1 VYSPST
7 TGAVTNLSSSANLY
21 FQFSATHQVNQ
32 SISYS
37 LTVGRSTDSSFYGQP
52 YDHYFVR
59 LQPNWGFFRKYQLTT
74 PFWWEKG
81 SRLYAQ
87 GGTTDYDQF
96 GAGINIG
103 RGITEKLTGNLGYQ
117 FVRESGGQ
125 SSLNYTVNIV
135 SLSFTYQF

>member
-1 VYSPST
+1 
-7 TGAVTNLSSSANLY
+7 
-21 FQFSATHQVNQ
+21 
-32 SISYS
+32 
-37 LTVGRSTDSSFYGQP
+37 
-52 YDHYFVR
+52 
-59 LQPNWGFFRKYQLTT
+59 LTT

-135 SLSFTYQF
+135 SLSFSYRF